1 MEGIRMRIRNI
12 ALCVLALSLIG
23 GAAAGAEEA
32 LQTWKGKKVRVT
44 VNGNDLDGGAI
55 QIDGRTYL
63 PIRPLADTLQA
74 LIKSDSNADSV
85 HIYKPNVHLL
95 LFTGDKNAMKP
106 FGNVYQ
112 GSYEFFV
119 FAQVDNLKTKAHSLK
134 TTVVDPSGQTVETQ
148 VYKLSDDVKDVFWYT
163 TSAIKI
169 DFKSTGQ
176 YRVKFYIKQTEDQEF
191 ELLSE
196 KAILSMKKE

>member
-1 MEGIRMRIRNI
+1 MRIRNI
-12 ALCVLALSLIG
+12 ALWALALSLVG
-23 GAAAGAEEA
+23 GATVGADE
-32 LQTWKGKKVRVT
+32 LIHTWKGKKIRIT
-44 VNGNDLDGGAI
+44 VNGNELDGGAV
-55 QIDGRTYL
+55 QIEGKTYV
-63 PIRPLADTLQA
+63 PIRPLSDTLQA
-74 LIKSDSNADSV
+74 LIKFDSNTDSV

-119 FAQVDNLKTKAHSLK
+119 FAQVDNLKTKVHSIK
-134 TTVVDPSGQTVETQ
+134 TTVVDPNGQTVESQ
-148 VYKLSDDVKDVFWYT
+148 VYKLSDDIRDVFWYT

-169 DFKSTGQ
+169 DFKHTGQ
-176 YRVKFYIKQTEDQEF
+176 YKVKFSIKQTENNDY

-196 KAILSMKKE
+196 KAIISMRKE